1 MVSGL
6 ISAGAP
12 IGAFIGIGGNCERE
26 WPGSSIA
33 MHIIK
38 ERVRRGDTIA
48 FVSYESEIDFS
59 KYEDILCPK
68 NAQ

>member
-1 MVSGL
+1 MDGGL
-6 ISAGAP
+6 IYLGMPLGSL
-12 IGAFIGIGGNCERE
+12 IGIASSSERE
-26 WPGSSIA
+26 WPGSCMSI
-33 MHIIK
+33 HIIK
-38 ERVRRGDTIA
+38 ECVRRGETIA

>member
-1 MVSGL
+1 MVGGL

-12 IGAFIGIGGNCERE
+12 IGAFIGIGASCERE
-26 WPGSSIA
+26 WPGSCVS

-38 ERVRRGDTIA
+38 ERLARGDTIA

-68 NAQ
+68 NAR